1 VTYDEKLAR
10 FNEHIEAGG
19 KVETQDWM
27 PDDYRNGVLK
37 FIEMHANSEIM
48 GALPERECLPAAPS
62 LKRKMSL
69 CAKIQDEVGHAQL
82 LYRVAEDLG
91 KSRDA
96 MYADLVGG
104 KSKFHNVFHYPVKHW
119 GDVAIIGWLIDG
131 AALVTQAALLDSSY
145 APYTRVLKR
154 ICSEEQLHLRH
165 GEDITLELASGTDEQ
180 RGLFQEALDR
190 WWLAIIHFFGPRSN
204 VEKDL
209 LLRWKVKTRTNE
221 DLRQEFL
228 DRYVPKILELGFTFP
243 APVPYRG
250 SASDAEGGG
259 GSTPGGAVAEGH
271 WLIRDEDIDWGPLDA
286 VKRNEGPETARRLAT
301 RREVYDTHRW
311 VREALSEPAIHA
323 A

>member
-1 VTYDEKLAR
+1 MTYEEKLAR
-10 FNEHIEAGG
+10 FNERIEAGD
-19 KVETQDWM
+19 KIEAQDWM
-27 PDDYRNGVLK
+27 PDDYRSGVLK

-69 CAKIQDEVGHAQL
+69 CAKIQDEVGHSQL

-96 MYADLVGG
+96 MFEDLINGR
-104 KSKFHNVFHYPVKHW
+104 SKFHNVFHYPVKHW
-119 GDVAIIGWLIDG
+119 GDVALIGWLIDG

-165 GEDITLELASGTDEQ
+165 GEDITLELASGTDAQ
-180 RGLFQEALDR
+180 RELFQDALNR

-204 VEKDL
+204 VAKDL

-228 DRYVPKILELGFTFP
+228 DRYVPKILELGFTLP
-243 APVPYRG
+243 TPTPYQ
-250 SASDAEGGG
+250 SD
-259 GSTPGGAVAEGH
+259 GH
-271 WLIRDEDIDWGPLDA
+271 WLIKDDDIDWAPLEA
-286 VKRNEGPETARRLAT
+286 IKRNEGPETARRLST
-301 RREVYDTHRW
+301 RKQTYDSHRW
-311 VREALSEPAIHA
+311 VREALSGPAIHA

>member
-1 VTYDEKLAR
+1 MTYEEKLATFTGR
-10 FNEHIEAGG
+10 IEAGD
-19 KVETQDWM
+19 KVEAEDWM
-27 PDDYRNGVLK
+27 PDDFRKGVLK

-69 CAKIQDEVGHAQL
+69 CAKIQDEVGHSQL

-96 MYADLVGG
+96 MYQDLITGR
-104 KSKFHNVFHYPVKHW
+104 SKFHNVFHYPVSHW

-165 GEDITLELASGTDEQ
+165 GEDITLEMSSGTERQ
-180 RGLFQEALDR
+180 REMFQEALNR
-190 WWLAIIHFFGPRSN
+190 WWLPIIHFFGPRTN

-228 DRYVPKILELGFTFP
+228 DRYVPKITELGYTFP
-243 APVPYRG
+243 APVPFEE
-250 SASDAEGGG
+250 D
-259 GSTPGGAVAEGH
+259 GH
-271 WLIRDEDIDWGPLDA
+271 WLIRDEDIDWAPLDA
-286 VKRNEGPETARRLAT
+286 IKRNEGPETARRLNS
-301 RREVYDTHRW
+301 RKEMYDTHRW
-311 VREALSEPAIHA
+311 VREALAEPSVRA

>member
-1 VTYDEKLAR
+1 MTYEEKLAS
-10 FNEHIEAGG
+10 FNERIEAGD
-19 KVETQDWM
+19 KVEVQDWM
-27 PDDYRNGVLK
+27 PDDYRSGVLK

-69 CAKIQDEVGHAQL
+69 CAKIQDEVGHSQL

-96 MYADLVGG
+96 MFEDLINGR
-104 KSKFHNVFHYPVKHW
+104 SKFHNVFHYPVKHW
-119 GDVAIIGWLIDG
+119 GDVALIGWLIDG

-165 GEDITLELASGTDEQ
+165 GEDITLELASGTDAQ
-180 RGLFQEALDR
+180 RELFQEALNR

-204 VEKDL
+204 VAKDL

-228 DRYVPKILELGFTFP
+228 DRYVPKILELGFTIP
-243 APVPYRG
+243 TPTP
-250 SASDAEGGG
+250 SESD
-259 GSTPGGAVAEGH
+259 GH
-271 WLIRDEDIDWGPLDA
+271 WLIADDDIDWAPLDA
-286 VKRNEGPETARRLAT
+286 IKRNEGPETARRLAT
-301 RREVYDTHRW
+301 RKRMYDDHRW
-311 VREALSEPAIHA
+311 VREALSGPAIHA

>member
-1 VTYDEKLAR
+1 MTYEEKLAD
-10 FNEHIEAGG
+10 FAEHIESGG

-27 PDDYRNGVLK
+27 PDDYRRGVLK

-48 GALPERECLPAAPS
+48 GAIPERECLPSAPS

-69 CAKIQDEVGHAQL
+69 AAKIQDEVGHAQL

-91 KSRDA
+91 KRRDT
-96 MYADLVGG
+96 MYDDLVNG
-104 KSKFHNVFHYPVKHW
+104 KSKFHNVFHYPVHHW

-165 GEDITLELASGTDEQ
+165 GEDITLELSSGTDEQ
-180 RGLFQEALDR
+180 REMFQEALNR
-190 WWLAIIHFFGPRSN
+190 WWLAIIHFFGPKSN

-228 DRYVPKILELGFTFP
+228 DRYVPKILELGYTFP
-243 APVPYRG
+243 DPVPFE
-250 SASDAEGGG
+250 AD
-259 GSTPGGAVAEGH
+259 GH
-271 WLIRDEDIDWGPLDA
+271 WLVRDEDIDWGPLDSI
-286 VKRNEGPETARRLAT
+286 KRNEGPETARRLGK
-301 RREVYDTHRW
+301 RRDIYKDHRW
-311 VREALSEPAIHA
+311 VRDTLGESDSHA

>member
-1 VTYDEKLAR
+1 MTYDDKLTK
-10 FNEHIEAGG
+10 FKDHIESGG
-19 KVETQDWM
+19 KIEVEDWM
-27 PDDYRNGVLK
+27 PDDYRRGVLK

-48 GALPERECLPAAPS
+48 GALPERECLPKAPS

-69 CAKIQDEVGHAQL
+69 AAKIQDEVGHSQL

-91 KSRDA
+91 KSREA
-96 MYADLVGG
+96 MYEDLVNGR
-104 KSKFHNVFHYPVKHW
+104 SKFHNVFHYPVRDW
-119 GDVAIIGWLIDG
+119 GDVAVIGWLIDG

-165 GEDITLELASGTDEQ
+165 GEVITMELASGTDNQ
-180 RGLFQEALDR
+180 RAMFQNALNR
-190 WWLAIIHFFGPRSN
+190 WWLPIIHFFGPRSV

-228 DRYVPKILELGFTFP
+228 DRYVPKVVELGFEFP
-243 APVPYRG
+243 PPVPYH
-250 SASDAEGGG
+250 ADD
-259 GSTPGGAVAEGH
+259 GH
-271 WLIRDEDIDWGPLDA
+271 WRVRDEDIDWAPLDA
-286 VKRNEGPETARRLAT
+286 VKRNQGPETARRLQW
-301 RREVYDTHRW
+301 RRGIYEAHRW
-311 VREALSEPAIHA
+311 VREALGEPAIHA

>member
-1 VTYDEKLAR
+1 MTYEEKLAQ
-10 FNEHIEAGG
+10 FEEHVESGG

-27 PDDYRNGVLK
+27 PDDYRRGVLK

-48 GALPERECLPAAPS
+48 GALPERECLPSAPS

-69 CAKIQDEVGHAQL
+69 AAKIQDEVGHAQL

-96 MYADLVGG
+96 MYEDLVNG
-104 KSKFHNVFHYPVKHW
+104 KSKFHNVFHYPVRHW

-165 GEDITLELASGTDEQ
+165 GEYITLELSSGTDAQ
-180 RGLFQEALDR
+180 REMFQEALNR
-190 WWLAIIHFFGPRSN
+190 WWLAIIHFFGPKSN

-228 DRYVPKILELGFTFP
+228 DRYVPKILELGYTLP
-243 APVPYRG
+243 DPVPYE
-250 SASDAEGGG
+250 SA
-259 GSTPGGAVAEGH
+259 H
-271 WLIRDEDIDWGPLDA
+271 WLISDEDIDWQPLDA
-286 VKRNEGPETARRLAT
+286 IKRNEGPETARRLDK
-301 RREVYDTHRW
+301 RRTIYQDHRW
-311 VREALSEPAIHA
+311 VRETLGESDSHA

>member
-1 VTYDEKLAR
+1 VTYEEKLDR
-10 FNEHIEAGG
+10 FAGRITQG
-19 KVETQDWM
+19 DKVEAEDWM
-27 PDDYRNGVLK
+27 PDDYRRGVLK

-48 GALPERECLPAAPS
+48 GALPERECLPKAPT
-62 LKRKMSL
+62 LRRKMSL
-69 CAKIQDEVGHAQL
+69 AAKIQDEVGHAQL

-91 KSRDA
+91 KSREA
-96 MYADLVGG
+96 MYEDLVNGR
-104 KSKFHNVFHYPVKHW
+104 SKFHNVFHYPVRHW

-165 GEDITLELASGTDEQ
+165 GEHITMELASGTDAQ
-180 RGLFQEALDR
+180 RAMFQDGLNR
-190 WWLAIIHFFGPRSN
+190 WWLPIIHFFGPKSN
-204 VEKDL
+204 VAKDL

-243 APVPYRG
+243 TPVPYHE
-250 SASDAEGGG
+250 D
-259 GSTPGGAVAEGH
+259 GH
-271 WLIRDEDIDWGPLDA
+271 WLVDNDDIDWAPLDA
-286 VKRNEGPETARRLAT
+286 IKRNEGPETERRLRT
-301 RREVYDTHRW
+301 RREIYQGHRW
-311 VREALSEPAIHA
+311 VREALAEPAVHA

>member
-1 VTYDEKLAR
+1 MTYEEKLAH
-10 FNEHIEAGG
+10 FTEHIESGG
-19 KVETQDWM
+19 KVEAQDWM
-27 PDDYRNGVLK
+27 PDDYRSGVLK

-48 GALPERECLPAAPS
+48 GALPERECLPSAPS

-96 MYADLVGG
+96 MYADLVTG
-104 KSKFHNVFHYPVKHW
+104 KSKFHNVFHYPVAHW

-165 GEDITLELASGTDEQ
+165 GEDITLELAAGTDRQ
-180 RGLFQEALDR
+180 RAMFQDGLNR

-243 APVPYRG
+243 KPVPFEQ
-250 SASDAEGGG
+250 D
-259 GSTPGGAVAEGH
+259 GH
-271 WLIRDEDIDWGPLDA
+271 WMIRDEDIDWQPLEA
-286 VKRNEGPETARRLAT
+286 VKRNEGPETRRRLEA
-301 RREVYDTHRW
+301 RKRMYDSHRW
-311 VREALSEPAIHA
+311 VRDALSEPAFHA

>member
-1 VTYDEKLAR
+1 MTYEDKLAG
-10 FNEHIEAGG
+10 FAEHISAGG
-19 KVETQDWM
+19 KVEVEDWM
-27 PDDYRNGVLK
+27 PDDYRRGVLK

-48 GALPERECLPAAPS
+48 GALPERECLPKAPS

-69 CAKIQDEVGHAQL
+69 AAKIQDEVGHSQL

-96 MYADLVGG
+96 MYEDLINGR
-104 KSKFHNVFHYPVKHW
+104 SKFHNVFHYPVRHW

-165 GEDITLELASGTDEQ
+165 GEHITLELASGTDRQ
-180 RGLFQEALDR
+180 RWMFQEALNR
-190 WWLAIIHFFGPRSN
+190 WWLPIIHFFGPRSV

-228 DRYVPKILELGFTFP
+228 DRYIPKVLELGFTFP
-243 APVPYRG
+243 TPVPYR
-250 SASDAEGGG
+250 DDD
-259 GSTPGGAVAEGH
+259 GH
-271 WLIRDEDIDWGPLDA
+271 WRLHEQDIDWAPLDA
-286 VKRNEGPETARRLAT
+286 IKKNEGPETARRLGW
-301 RREVYDTHRW
+301 RRRVYQTHRW
-311 VREALSEPAIHA
+311 VREALAEPAMHA

>member
-1 VTYDEKLAR
+1 MTYEEKLAR

-19 KVETQDWM
+19 KVEAQDWM

-96 MYADLVGG
+96 MYADLVTG

-180 RGLFQEALDR
+180 RALFQEALDR

-204 VEKDL
+204 VAKDL

-243 APVPYRG
+243 APVPYQDG
-250 SASDAEGGG
+250 E
-259 GSTPGGAVAEGH
+259 H

-286 VKRNEGPETARRLAT
+286 VKRNLGPETERRLAT
-301 RREVYDTHRW
+301 RREMYDTHRW
-311 VREALSEPAIHA
+311 VREALAEPAIHA

>member
-1 VTYDEKLAR
+1 MTYEEKLGR
-10 FNEHIEAGG
+10 FNEHIALGG

-27 PDDYRNGVLK
+27 PDDYRRGVLK

-48 GALPERECLPAAPS
+48 GALPERECLPFAPS
-62 LKRKMSL
+62 LRRKMSL
-69 CAKIQDEVGHAQL
+69 AAKIQDEVGHAQL

-91 KSRDA
+91 KSREA
-96 MYADLVGG
+96 MFVDLVQGR
-104 KSKFHNVFHYPVKHW
+104 SKFHNVFHYPVHQW

-154 ICSEEQLHLRH
+154 ICTEEQLHLRH
-165 GEDITLELASGTDEQ
+165 GEDITLELASGTDAQ
-180 RGLFQEALDR
+180 REMFQEALNR
-190 WWLAIIHFFGPRSN
+190 WWLAIVHFFGPKSN

-228 DRYVPKILELGFTFP
+228 DRYVPKILELGFHFP
-243 APVPYRG
+243 TPTPY
-250 SASDAEGGG
+250 ASED
-259 GSTPGGAVAEGH
+259 GH
-271 WLIRDEDIDWGPLDA
+271 WLIKDEDIDWEPLNSI
-286 VKRNEGPETARRLAT
+286 KKNEGPETERRLSN
-301 RREVYDTHRW
+301 RRAIYEDHRW
-311 VREALSEPAIHA
+311 VREALSEPAVHA

>member
-1 VTYDEKLAR
+1 MTYEDKLEA
-10 FNEHIEAGG
+10 FNAHIENGG
-19 KVETQDWM
+19 KVETEDWM
-27 PDDYRNGVLK
+27 PDEFRNGVLK

-48 GALPERECLPAAPS
+48 GAIPEREQIPRAPS

-69 CAKIQDEVGHAQL
+69 TAKVQDEVGHAQL

-96 MYADLVGG
+96 MYSDLVNSR
-104 KSKFHNVFHYPVKHW
+104 SKFHNVFHYPTKHW

-165 GEDITLELASGTDEQ
+165 GEDISLEMASGTEGQ
-180 RGLFQEALDR
+180 REMFQEALNR
-190 WWLAIIHFFGPRSN
+190 WWLPIIHFFGPKSN

-228 DRYVPKILELGFTFP
+228 DRYVPKILELGYTIP
-243 APVPYRG
+243 TPVPYEKG
-250 SASDAEGGG
+250 
-259 GSTPGGAVAEGH
+259 GH
-271 WLIRDEDIDWGPLDA
+271 WLIRDEDIDWAPLDA
-286 VKRNEGPETARRLAT
+286 IKRNEGPETQRRLGI
-301 RREVYDTHRW
+301 RRTIYDGHRW
-311 VREALSEPAIHA
+311 VRDALAEPAVHVSA
-323 A
+323 

>member
-1 VTYDEKLAR
+1 MTYEDKLAQ
-10 FNEHIEAGG
+10 FTEHIESGG

-27 PDDYRNGVLK
+27 PDDFRRGVLK

-48 GALPERECLPAAPS
+48 GALPERECLPSAPT

-69 CAKIQDEVGHAQL
+69 AAKIQDEVGHAQL

-91 KSRDA
+91 KSREA
-96 MYADLVGG
+96 MFEDLVNA

-154 ICSEEQLHLRH
+154 ICAEEQLHLRH
-165 GEDITLELASGTDEQ
+165 GEDITLELSSGTDAQ
-180 RGLFQEALDR
+180 REMFQEALNR

-228 DRYVPKILELGFTFP
+228 DRYVPKIVELGYTFP
-243 APVPYRG
+243 TPVPYE
-250 SASDAEGGG
+250 SD
-259 GSTPGGAVAEGH
+259 GH
-271 WLIRDEDIDWGPLDA
+271 WLIRDDDIDWAPLDSI
-286 VKRNEGPETARRLAT
+286 KRNEGPETQRRLEK
-301 RREVYDTHRW
+301 RRRIYQEHRW
-311 VREALSEPAIHA
+311 VRETLSESEASA